1 MDQIAAL
8 KWVQQNIAAFG
19 GDPKNVTIGYYQG
32 GSKKESNMFGINLP
46 GDIWKKFMD
55 SVLNG
60 QPKKGFPDAPR
71 VGDTD
76 KGDPLAPSPPPPSN
90 PPDGN
95 GNQDGN
101 GNGNLP
107 PCTPPNVPPACIPTP
122 SNPVPLPSQS
132 KHG

>member
-1 MDQIAAL
+1 MEAKRKPSTASKAVSLARKRLLPNRTI
-8 KWVQQNIAAFG
+8 VS
-19 GDPKNVTIGYYQG
+19 VTI
-32 GSKKESNMFGINLP
+32 NTMTPLR
-46 GDIWKKFMD
+46 DIWKKFMD